1 MFNLIGKLPQ
11 NGTSNLANSMEQ
23 RFDVEGEVAVNDS
36 SQLNAAAVLR
46 RSGEAMREAPV
57 MREAMK
63 LRRCKILN
71 KNGNI

>member
-1 MFNLIGKLPQ
+1 
-11 NGTSNLANSMEQ
+11 MEPVISPIQ
-23 RFDVEGEVAVNDS
+23 WSRDLMLRENGEVAVNDS
-36 SQLNAAAVLR
+36 SQLNKAAVLR
-46 RSGEAMREAPV
+46 RSGEAMHEAPV